1 MFVGRTQAHII
12 PDAPFKVSL
21 YDYLGAL
28 TQGVTAIR
36 VSQGRYSNKYVSLTP
51 CDTRPMAAPWSPHH
65 HDGHEPSS
73 CEHKINHLSFVMNS
87 AKAISLFIFF
97 KWNRDKIK
105 VRKYI
110 RRNYLSW
117 LDVILSCLFN
127 WAQMFVCRKNLAFSN
142 EELKGWLIQ
151 LLGLYQKLTTD
162 REIQNWNCPADTE
175 YLQFL
180 QREKYVSQ
188 SWHECD
194 LIWICD
200 VNQMWWWWGRRS
212 WLTTTIHYSVAIILT
227 RVHLSN
233 HFIIPPLQLFCSPDS
248 LSIICLRSKSDAMG
262 SDLRSISN

>member
-1 MFVGRTQAHII
+1 
-12 PDAPFKVSL
+12 
-21 YDYLGAL
+21 
-28 TQGVTAIR
+28 
-36 VSQGRYSNKYVSLTP
+36 
-51 CDTRPMAAPWSPHH
+51 
-65 HDGHEPSS
+65 
-73 CEHKINHLSFVMNS
+73 MNS

-127 WAQMFVCRKNLAFSN
+127 LAQMFVCRKNLAFSN

-162 REIQNWNCPADTE
+162 REIQNWKCPADTE

-180 QREKYVSQ
+180 LSTQRKKCFTIMAWVWFDLDLRREPNVMMMRTEILADHDHSLLSCNNFNSGALVQ
-188 SWHECD
+188 SFYH
-194 LIWICD
+194 
-200 VNQMWWWWGRRS
+200 S
-212 WLTTTIHYSVAIILT
+212 T
-227 RVHLSN
+227 
-233 HFIIPPLQLFCSPDS
+233 PLQLFCSPDS

-262 SDLRSISN
+262 PDFRSISN